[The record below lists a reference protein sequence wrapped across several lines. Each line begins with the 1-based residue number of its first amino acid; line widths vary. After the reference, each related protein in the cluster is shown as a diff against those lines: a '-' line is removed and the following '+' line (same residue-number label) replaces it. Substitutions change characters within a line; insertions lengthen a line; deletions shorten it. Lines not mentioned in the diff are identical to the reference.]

1 MGSSIG
7 PKLNIE
13 SLALNFDP
21 INISCYP
28 GSGTNTFDL
37 SGKNMTG
44 TISSATYGG
53 SGGTVNFFFNG
64 SARIELGNVSVL
76 NYGANPRTMCGWG
89 YLTTTNSNTVIF
101 SYGTNASAQGTGL
114 MQYSGSYGVAIQNVE
129 VFGGGTR
136 ELNVWKHLAGVYDG
150 TNMSFYINGVLINGP
165 TAKSNSLV
173 QNVAYIG
180 DQVTGAEKWTGYIG
194 QVLVYNRALSA
205 NEILNIY
212 NSTKGRYGL
221 T

>member
-1 MGSSIG
+1 MGSSVG
-7 PKLNIE
+7 PKLNIQN
-13 SLALNFDP
+13 LALNFDP
-21 INISCYP
+21 VNTRCYP
-28 GSGTNTFDL
+28 GSGSNTYDL
-37 SGKNMTG
+37 SGNNMTG
-44 TISSATYGG
+44 TISSATYSGT
-53 SGGTVNFFFNG
+53 GGTASFYFNG
-64 SARIELGNVSVL
+64 SARIDLSNVSVL
-76 NYGANPRTMCGWG
+76 NYGSNPRTMCAWC
-89 YLTTTNSNTVIF
+89 YLTTTNSNTVVF
-101 SYGTNASAQGTGL
+101 SYGNNATREGTGL
-114 MQYSGSYGVAIQNVE
+114 MQYNGSYGVAIQNIE

-180 DQVTGAEKWTGYIG
+180 DQVTGAEKWTGNIA
-194 QVLVYNRALSA
+194 QVLVYNRALSS
-205 NEILNIY
+205 NEISNIY